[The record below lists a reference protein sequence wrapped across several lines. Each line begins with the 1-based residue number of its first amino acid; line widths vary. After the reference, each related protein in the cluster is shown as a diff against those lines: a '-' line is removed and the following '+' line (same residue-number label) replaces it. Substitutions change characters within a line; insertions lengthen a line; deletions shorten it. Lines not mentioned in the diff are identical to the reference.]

1 MHHSLC
7 NYNFTHTAHIQQHLA
22 QELEAGKKKKKK
34 KIALDFVAAE
44 TACLVAPEG
53 SEEHP
58 TLPSPQSDTPQL
70 EEESQRTGV
79 TSLGVTEP
87 GMEEHGV

>member
-1 MHHSLC
+1 M
-7 NYNFTHTAHIQQHLA
+7 
-22 QELEAGKKKKKK
+22 
-34 KIALDFVAAE
+34 AAE
-44 TACLVAPEG
+44 TACLVAPGG

-58 TLPSPQSDTPQL
+58 TLPSPQSGTPQL